1 MKSPRIQLDDLLG
14 DVSLYQPQLMR
25 MAPPT
30 TIEEL
35 NENIRLAA
43 AAKTAKDI
51 LKRSGLPDVEI
62 TEEDATQAEEM
73 FLAQVT
79 NAPNTP
85 SVLTVQKPEIIL
97 HLEAMVAVY
106 DHRVIQHAD
115 QIRYLVTN
123 KLLELSDHKDPRVQL
138 KAVELMGK
146 IADVGMFVEKQEITY
161 KQQSSEDLQ
170 QKLREKLGL
179 LIEGDVIGA
188 TIASPAEVAELN
200 RDPDVQPLP
209 KTPKIDKQIL
219 ATIMNT

>member
-1 MKSPRIQLDDLLG
+1 M
-14 DVSLYQPQLMR
+14 
-25 MAPPT
+25 
-30 TIEEL
+30 
-35 NENIRLAA
+35 RLAA

-51 LKRSGLPDVEI
+51 LKRSGLPDIEI

-146 IADVGMFVEKQEITY
+146 IADVGMFVEKQEITF

-188 TIASPAEVAELN
+188 KIASPAEVAELN